1 MESGY
6 MTDKTHNFPIIK
18 KHRSHKYNSYQEA
31 SLKDFKNKDN
41 RPIDK
46 TYIVQPKMGGFA
58 SYNSSNIKGPNDPA
72 FLKTS
77 YKPDAPSHPEIL
89 PFDINLYNPNEKSND
104 YSYIQKVLNAK
115 VPEPEKPE
123 YYSPILKQIVRE
135 MVNSFPLPQNKKVD
149 IIVDVRE
156 LITKV
161 KKEISEG
168 DFKNKRPYKEVL
180 KQIYING
187 PVVTNVPNLSE
198 G

>member
-1 MESGY
+1 MI
-6 MTDKTHNFPIIK
+6 F
-18 KHRSHKYNSYQEA
+18 
-31 SLKDFKNKDN
+31 L
-41 RPIDK
+41 DK

-77 YKPDAPSHPEIL
+77 YKPEAPSHPEIL

-104 YSYIQKVLNAK
+104 YSYIKKVLNNK
-115 VPEPEKPE
+115 EPEPEKPE

-135 MVNSFPLPQNKKVD
+135 MVNSFPLPQNKKADITVD
-149 IIVDVRE
+149 IRE

-161 KKEISEG
+161 KKELSEG
-168 DFKNKRPYKEVL
+168 DFKNKRPYKEVI